1 MLRYDNLEAEKET
14 GVASLCW
21 EEEEEV
27 VKEEEWSLEVG
38 IRQNC
43 VTVGRWRQ
51 RGRFTLD
58 VEEDEGVVNYLG
70 GRRTMGLFVKYSVN
84 VLSV

>member
-21 EEEEEV
+21 EEEEV

-51 RGRFTLD
+51 R
-58 VEEDEGVVNYLG
+58 
-70 GRRTMGLFVKYSVN
+70 
-84 VLSV
+84 